1 MCVKRFISKN
11 WLMMFWD
18 LAGWMWNQ
26 KGRPAGWN
34 LRQELTLIS
43 WGRISSSFR
52 KPQVLFSGLCL
63 TWWGHHSVK
72 GDLLY
77 LSSDDRYEPHPQN
90 TFTATSRWVL
100 VESLETVLA
109 KLTQKTDHHSTCQDF
124 SFEKSQHL
132 YCYYCILRFTWIC
145 IEIYY
150 MWEQSFLG
158 KRGYVLKI

>member
-1 MCVKRFISKN
+1 MCVKRIISKN

-43 WGRISSSFR
+43 WGRIYSSSR

-63 TWWGHHSVK
+63 TRWGHHSVK

-77 LSSDDRYEPHPQN
+77 LSSDDGCKPHPQN
-90 TFTATSRWVL
+90 TFTATSRWML
-100 VESLETVLA
+100 VESLETVLT
-109 KLTQKTDHHSTCQDF
+109 KLTQKTDHYSTDKIF
-124 SFEKSQHL
+124 PLKNSN
-132 YCYYCILRFTWIC
+132 IC
-145 IEIYY
+145 TAIIAF
-150 MWEQSFLG
+150 WGSLG
-158 KRGYVLKI
+158 FALK

>member
-77 LSSDDRYEPHPQN
+77 LSSDDGYEPHPQN

-124 SFEKSQHL
+124 PLKNPN
-132 YCYYCILRFTWIC
+132 IC
-145 IEIYY
+145 TAIIAF
-150 MWEQSFLG
+150 WGSLG
-158 KRGYVLKI
+158 FALKYIICGSKVF